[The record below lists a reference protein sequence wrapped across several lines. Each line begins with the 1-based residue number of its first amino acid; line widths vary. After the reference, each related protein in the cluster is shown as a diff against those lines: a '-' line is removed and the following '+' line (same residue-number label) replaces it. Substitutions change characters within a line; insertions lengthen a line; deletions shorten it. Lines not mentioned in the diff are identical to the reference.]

1 MLNLLSDPVW
11 VKSTTNTFVAE
22 WFEREEDVVDQEVAV
37 RFPDLVATSDVVE
50 HRVASQRR
58 AGLKSK
64 RRRSQNSIASPN
76 ALASHERKVA

>member
-1 MLNLLSDPVW
+1 MGEIDDQF
-11 VKSTTNTFVAE
+11 KRFVAE
-22 WFEREEDVVDQEVAV
+22 WFEREQDVVDQEVTV

-50 HRVASQRR
+50 HRVTSQRR

-76 ALASHERKVA
+76 ALASSHQRNVA